1 MIVIENLVS
10 VRLNP
15 QEILLVNTLNGLL
28 DVVDNKSMN
37 TIERWKEEGIVN
49 CLNHDED
56 TLFKQM
62 SKRGYIVK
70 NKTIESSIRETLMD
84 QLLDQNKNEKE
95 KLKEIALVLS
105 YNCNF
110 SCPYCYEALEESGS
124 KKIITEDMVDKAISL
139 SGGHLEH
146 ITLFGGEPLLISN
159 RKIIN
164 YITSNYNK
172 YSYSVITNGYY
183 LDEYI
188 DIFKKIDV
196 KQVQVTIDGTEA
208 THDLSR
214 CLKNG
219 KGTYTKIM
227 KGVTSYLE
235 NGIPI
240 KIRMNMSEENYVDC
254 INHRDILLEQYK
266 EFTDILSF
274 EMATI
279 FDTSGEKR
287 SKINQELMQNDLKNT
302 VFKKK
307 ESINQYLSSSLP
319 ITKFF
324 TLNKPIK
331 PIITPC
337 RAHTNSRFY
346 DSEGNIYS
354 CILSVGKERFSIG
367 KYYPKVETK
376 QNSIINRNV
385 SNIEQCSQCKYALIC
400 GGGCPLIFNDDNLM
414 LPNCSYCMDEL
425 YEQIP
430 NIYNTKHQKV
440 INNI

>member
-1 MIVIENLVS
+1 M
-10 VRLNP
+10 
-15 QEILLVNTLNGLL
+15 
-28 DVVDNKSMN
+28 
-37 TIERWKEEGIVN
+37 
-49 CLNHDED
+49 
-56 TLFKQM
+56 
-62 SKRGYIVK
+62 
-70 NKTIESSIRETLMD
+70 
-84 QLLDQNKNEKE
+84 
-95 KLKEIALVLS
+95 
-105 YNCNF
+105 
-110 SCPYCYEALEESGS
+110 
-124 KKIITEDMVDKAISL
+124 
-139 SGGHLEH
+139 
-146 ITLFGGEPLLISN
+146 
-159 RKIIN
+159 
-164 YITSNYNK
+164 
-172 YSYSVITNGYY
+172 ITNGYY

-319 ITKFF
+319 ITKF
-324 TLNKPIK
+324 L
-331 PIITPC
+331 
-337 RAHTNSRFY
+337 
-346 DSEGNIYS
+346 
-354 CILSVGKERFSIG
+354 L
-367 KYYPKVETK
+367 
-376 QNSIINRNV
+376 
-385 SNIEQCSQCKYALIC
+385 
-400 GGGCPLIFNDDNLM
+400 
-414 LPNCSYCMDEL
+414 
-425 YEQIP
+425 
-430 NIYNTKHQKV
+430 
-440 INNI
+440 

>member
-1 MIVIENLVS
+1 MILIENLVN

-15 QEILLVNTLNGLL
+15 NEVLLVNTLNGLL

-37 TIERWKEEGIVN
+37 TIERWREEEVIH
-49 CLNHDED
+49 CDSRDEEK
-56 TLFKQM
+56 LYEQM
-62 SKRGYIVK
+62 RKRGYIVE
-70 NKTIESSIRETLMD
+70 NVSVESSIRETLMN

-110 SCPYCYEALEESGS
+110 SCPYCYEALEECGN
-124 KKIITEDMVDKAISL
+124 KKIITEEMVDKAVAL

-159 RKIIN
+159 RKIIE
-164 YITSNYNK
+164 YITNIYDK
-172 YSYSVITNGYY
+172 FSYSVITNGYY
-183 LDEYI
+183 LNEYI
-188 DIFKKIDV
+188 DIFKKIDLR
-196 KQVQVTIDGTEA
+196 QVQVTIDGTKE
-208 THDLSR
+208 THDLTR

-219 KGTYTKIM
+219 KGTFTKIM
-227 KGVTSYLE
+227 NGVTRYLE

-240 KIRMNMSEENYVDC
+240 KIRMNMSEDNYVDC
-254 INHRDILLEQYK
+254 INHRDLLLEEYK
-266 EFTDILSF
+266 ESTDILSF

-302 VFKKK
+302 IFKKK
-307 ESINQYLSSSLP
+307 ESINHYLSSSLP

-324 TLNKPIK
+324 TLDKPIK

-346 DSEGNIYS
+346 DPEGNVYS

-367 KYYPKVETK
+367 KYYPEVETK

-385 SNIEQCSQCKYALIC
+385 SNIQQCSQCKYAFLC
-400 GGGCPLIFNDDNLM
+400 GGGCPLAFNDDNLM
-414 LPNCSYCMDEL
+414 MPNCSYCMDEL

-440 INNI
+440 K